1 MARFFERF
9 FIVCTV
15 ICGIVYGE
23 HLVRAVLSI
32 VTRLDAAH
40 LHGVEITGSAL
51 GFTQAGIAAAVV
63 LFAVVPAILSVFDV
77 FEKRKM
83 PAALVVGELVAALL
97 LLGASERVLHES
109 VHARIVGTG
118 DTRVLAVRASVTTEA
133 VE

>member
-1 MARFFERF
+1 MARVFERL
-9 FIVCTV
+9 ILVCTLLY
-15 ICGIVYGE
+15 GMVYGE
-23 HLVRAVLSI
+23 RLIRAVLLTIS
-32 VTRLDAAH
+32 RLDAAH

-63 LFAVVPAILSVFDV
+63 LFAVVPAILSVFDA
-77 FEKRKM
+77 FDGRKM
-83 PAALVVGELVAALL
+83 PATLVVGELVAALL
-97 LLGASERVLHES
+97 LFGASGRVLHES